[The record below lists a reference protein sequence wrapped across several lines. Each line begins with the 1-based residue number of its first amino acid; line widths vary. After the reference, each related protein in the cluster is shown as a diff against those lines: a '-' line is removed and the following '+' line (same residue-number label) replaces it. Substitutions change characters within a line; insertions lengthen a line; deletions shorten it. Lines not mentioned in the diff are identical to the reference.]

1 MIYKRK
7 ENVDLMKETV
17 KKEVLA
23 YNKKFYRKIILYAM
37 YGETI
42 KTDRLDKILIKRYSK
57 RQENVFSD

>member
-23 YNKKFYRKIILYAM
+23 YNKKFYRQIILYAM